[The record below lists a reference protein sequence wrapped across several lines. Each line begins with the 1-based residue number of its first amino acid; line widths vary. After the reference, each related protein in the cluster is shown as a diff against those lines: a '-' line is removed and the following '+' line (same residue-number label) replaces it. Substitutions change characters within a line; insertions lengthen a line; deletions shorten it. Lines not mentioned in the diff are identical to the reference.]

1 MLKIT
6 RKLLILVFIF
16 VLSLSVTT
24 EASKK
29 PKIIKQPKS
38 VTAEYS
44 RKKVQMEVQVKGH
57 VKVYDW
63 QYNAGKGWKA
73 TYLLDEFDENDNILY
88 IKPTCRM
95 NGWKVR
101 CRITYK
107 AKNNK
112 RIYILSKAVKLK
124 VRKTPTIIS
133 QPTQVYTRLKGVAE
147 FGLTVKGDNLMY
159 KWQKKVKNKW
169 VTIKKTS
176 KPSLVV
182 KSIKKKDNNTY
193 YRCLVRSKWSKR
205 VIKSKKIKLVV
216 TDIGK
221 NHSIS
226 DSTKIRGL
234 VRTKALDG
242 YIYVTSGKSKHKKEI
257 KEAIKELNKITGTL
271 FIYTSK
277 KSIADLVVVDYS
289 SYRVYKRTLPYLRKD
304 MSIAKQLV
312 SKEAAEWAGVAFS
325 TDDNNEHY
333 LIALNDFFIES
344 YPSSIVTTVIMH
356 ELAHC
361 IGIGHSKD
369 PNSIMYY
376 TLWNQHV
383 TKEDIKKLVT
393 QAAKVRNLSL

>member
-221 NHSIS
+221 NHSI
-226 DSTKIRGL
+226 
-234 VRTKALDG
+234 
-242 YIYVTSGKSKHKKEI
+242 
-257 KEAIKELNKITGTL
+257 
-271 FIYTSK
+271 
-277 KSIADLVVVDYS
+277 
-289 SYRVYKRTLPYLRKD
+289 
-304 MSIAKQLV
+304 
-312 SKEAAEWAGVAFS
+312 
-325 TDDNNEHY
+325 
-333 LIALNDFFIES
+333 
-344 YPSSIVTTVIMH
+344 
-356 ELAHC
+356 
-361 IGIGHSKD
+361 
-369 PNSIMYY
+369 
-376 TLWNQHV
+376 
-383 TKEDIKKLVT
+383 
-393 QAAKVRNLSL
+393 